1 MTLAGEIR
9 AMGRQYWAVMKGK
22 EPSLGKGRRV
32 GGALESRRDGNSTS
46 PRKAET
52 ILVIEDNEALRNG
65 LVLNLAKKGYSVDS
79 AGDGREGMRK
89 ALATQPDLIVL
100 DIMLPGKNGL
110 EILTQLRNHGR
121 RVPVLILSGRDR
133 TEHKVEGLTTG
144 ADDYL
149 TKPFE
154 LPELMARVEAMLRR
168 RRTDSEEVPRVVF
181 GAVVIDRNLRMVTVD
196 GIEVDLSTKE
206 FDVLCLLVE
215 VPGRPRTREEILD
228 RVWGWDFQG
237 TPRTVDN
244 FIVSLRQ
251 KLEPD
256 PDRPSHIVTVRGVG
270 YKLDPGA

>member
-1 MTLAGEIR
+1 M
-9 AMGRQYWAVMKGK
+9 GK
-22 EPSLGKGRRV
+22 ERRV
-32 GGALESRRDGNSTS
+32 GGAVGSGRGGGSAS
-46 PRKAET
+46 PEMNET

-65 LVLNLAKKGYSVDS
+65 LVLNLVNKGYHVDS
-79 AGDGREGMRK
+79 AGDGREGMQK
-89 ALATQPDLIVL
+89 ALETQPDLIVL

-110 EILTQLRNHGR
+110 EILTELRNHGR

-168 RRTDSEEVPRVVF
+168 RRTDFEAVPRVVF
-181 GAVVIDRNLRMVTVD
+181 GAVVVDRPLRKVMVD
-196 GIEVDLSTKE
+196 GIEVELSAKE
-206 FDVLCLLVE
+206 FDVLCLLAE

-244 FIVSLRQ
+244 FIVSLRH

-270 YKLDPGA
+270 YKLDRGV